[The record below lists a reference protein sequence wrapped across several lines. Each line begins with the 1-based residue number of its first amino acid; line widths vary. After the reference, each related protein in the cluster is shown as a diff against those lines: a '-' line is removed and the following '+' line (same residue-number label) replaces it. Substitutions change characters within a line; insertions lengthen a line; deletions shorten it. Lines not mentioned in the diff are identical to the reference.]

1 MFIVIITVYVYIVR
15 EVASRLFLSPNMRT
29 INEFGLDAATGGGMT
44 SPQQCDG
51 RLALCQLDVLNKVR
65 VIVLSTVYV
74 SII

>member
-1 MFIVIITVYVYIVR
+1 
-15 EVASRLFLSPNMRT
+15 MRT
-29 INEFGLDAATGGGMT
+29 INEFGLVAENGSGVS

>member
-1 MFIVIITVYVYIVR
+1 
-15 EVASRLFLSPNMRT
+15 MRT
-29 INEFGLDAATGGGMT
+29 VNEFVIVAEIGGGVR